1 MSNSNQGGPLAD
13 SNSNNNSIKQ
23 IVITNMVTLAISLST
38 AYVALQGKRE
48 EVGGGIYQ
56 STLERMRAQDE
67 TISNL
72 QAQITKANIRIIDL
86 EAQVRAEVNHGE
98 ILQSYLDSVPT
109 PAWIKRLNDDGLFEM
124 YMINKKYS
132 EYYGIAKNRYEG
144 KTDYQVWP
152 REIADAWHANDMRVY
167 YTGGY
172 LRSQED
178 IPVSGAGTESSE
190 TKEATVLKFTIS
202 LPLGEQGVGG
212 MIIEN
217 NDRPR
222 GEQ

>member
-1 MSNSNQGGPLAD
+1 MSDSN
-13 SNSNNNSIKQ
+13 NSNNLKQ
-23 IVITNMVTLAISLST
+23 MIITNVITMALSLST
-38 AYVALQGKRE
+38 AYIALQSKRE
-48 EVGGGIYQ
+48 EIGSNIYQ
-56 STLERMRAQDE
+56 STLERMRVQDE

-72 QAQITKANIRIIDL
+72 QAQITKANVRIIDL
-86 EAQVRAEVNHGE
+86 EAQVRAEANHGE
-98 ILQSYLDSVPT
+98 ILQSYLDSIPT

-152 REIADAWHANDMRVY
+152 REIADQWHVNDMHVY

-172 LRSQED
+172 LRSNES
-178 IPVSGAGTESSE
+178 IPIKGTGMDSSE
-190 TKEATVLKFTIS
+190 TEKMTVLKFTID

-217 NDRPR
+217 NDSPR
-222 GEQ
+222 GK